1 MRVNGT
7 FGEVV
12 AVIRSR
18 EARGNLMG
26 NEAVYRRPEDCETES
41 WRDPV
46 SGDVDWWTLF
56 SSDRTNTEGLTVG
69 VAEIPVGAPEPP
81 RGHQHVQAEVYYFL
95 SGTGQV
101 VVNGDRRDVRTGDAV
116 FIPGDAEHVAVNTGN
131 EPLRL
136 LYFFATDSFSDI
148 IYKFPH

>member
-1 MRVNGT
+1 
-7 FGEVV
+7 
-12 AVIRSR
+12 
-18 EARGNLMG
+18 
-26 NEAVYRRPEDCETES
+26 
-41 WRDPV
+41 
-46 SGDVDWWTLF
+46 VDWWTLF

-69 VAEIPVGAPEPP
+69 VAEIPVGAPAPP
-81 RGHQHVQAEVYYFL
+81 RGHQHTQAEVYYFL

-101 VVNGDRRDVRTGDAV
+101 VVNGDRREVRTGDAV
-116 FIPGDAEHVAVNTGN
+116 FIPVDAEHVAVNTGN